1 MNEGNIIQ
9 APVVAISRHRLMTD
23 GAGVTTLVVLH
34 SCPYVAGGV

>member
-9 APVVAISRHRLMTD
+9 AQVVAISRHRLMTD